1 MNNES
6 IYIYD
11 IVRHFGAD
19 GLKTLLAHFRKEREE
34 AGDLTDAEL
43 CFEDILL
50 NTRLLTYNEYDDEF
64 KNETKAHDVLLNS
77 APYVVVEDFYE
88 ED

>member
-64 KNETKAHDVLLNS
+64 KKRDQST
-77 APYVVVEDFYE
+77 
-88 ED
+88 